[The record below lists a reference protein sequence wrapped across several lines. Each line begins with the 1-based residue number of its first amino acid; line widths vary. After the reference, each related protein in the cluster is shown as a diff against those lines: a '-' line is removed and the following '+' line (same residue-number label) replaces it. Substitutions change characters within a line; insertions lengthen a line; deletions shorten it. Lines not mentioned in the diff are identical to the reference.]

1 MKSKSVYQ
9 LQEDGSVKVTD
20 QTEDGEQVHYLPIEE
35 CPETIQVLFYL
46 QQQHR
51 AVETEA

>member
-35 CPETIQVLFYL
+35 CPETIQVLLYL
-46 QQQHR
+46 QQNPQQ
-51 AVETEA
+51 TEEA